1 MLLGDPRSPTAC
13 PFRRAPRSGHPT
25 TSVSTRSACPFRR
38 APRSG
43 HPTTSVSTR
52 SACLFRRAPRSGHPT
67 ASVSTRSACPFS
79 HRCPHAAPCSMSCRR
94 PALNPARSCPPA
106 TVGVPHSPVPLP
118 LPGIRESPAGD
129 VHIRHGPRLIRPC
142 RYLFREP
149 PAGDLPTRRGPPH
162 SSTPCRPLLRTAGV
176 PRKGPAHPQGSG
188 PRSPT
193 PCRPLLRTAGVPR
206 KGPAHPLQSE
216 RLAHPCRHL
225 LRHLEPPAG
234 DLLTRRSQCV
244 SLSRTVPPPLRT
256 LVGRRSHWLT
266 ATVSGPLPHTA
277 SAPPPSTREPRA
289 RSRAL
294 MTAEGLPPP
303 PPRSRFHP
311 PEITSGESREARVAD
326 NLIHPQS
333 AC

>member
-1 MLLGDPRSPTAC
+1 MLLGDPRSPT
-13 PFRRAPRSGHPT
+13 
-25 TSVSTRSACPFRR
+25 ACPFRR

-176 PRKGPAHPQGSG
+176 PRKGPAHP
-188 PRSPT
+188 
-193 PCRPLLRTAGVPR
+193 
-206 KGPAHPLQSE
+206 LQSE

>member
-149 PAGDLPTRRGPPH
+149 PAGDLPTRRGPGPIH
-162 SSTPCRPLLRTAGV
+162 PLRAGPCSGQRESPARDLPIRRAPGPIHPLRAGPCSGQRESPARDLPTHYSRSVSLTRAATSSDIWSLPQGTCSPAAVSASRSAAPCRRLCGPSSGAG
-176 PRKGPAHPQGSG
+176 ATGSP
-188 PRSPT
+188 PRSADLFHT
-193 PCRPLLRTAGVPR
+193 PR
-206 KGPAHPLQSE
+206 
-216 RLAHPCRHL
+216 RHL
-225 LRHLEPPAG
+225 LQALEN
-234 DLLTRRSQCV
+234 
-244 SLSRTVPPPLRT
+244 
-256 LVGRRSHWLT
+256 
-266 ATVSGPLPHTA
+266 
-277 SAPPPSTREPRA
+277 REHGA
-289 RSRAL
+289 AHS
-294 MTAEGLPPP
+294 
-303 PPRSRFHP
+303 
-311 PEITSGESREARVAD
+311 
-326 NLIHPQS
+326 
-333 AC
+333 

>member
-1 MLLGDPRSPTAC
+1 MLFGVPRSPTAC

-43 HPTTSVSTR
+43 HPT
-52 SACLFRRAPRSGHPT
+52 

-79 HRCPHAAPCSMSCRR
+79 HRCPHAAPGSMSCRR

-149 PAGDLPTRRGPPH
+149 PAGDLPTRRGP
-162 SSTPCRPLLRTAGV
+162 
-176 PRKGPAHPQGSG
+176 GPI
-188 PRSPT
+188 
-193 PCRPLLRTAGVPR
+193 
-206 KGPAHPLQSE
+206 HPL
-216 RLAHPCRHL
+216 RAGPCSGQRESPARGLPTHYSRSASL
-225 LRHLEPPAG
+225 TRAATSSGHREPPAG
-234 DLLTRRSQCV
+234 DLLTRRSQCI

-256 LVGRRSHWLT
+256 LVGRRSHWLA

-277 SAPPPSTREPRA
+277 SAPPPGTREPRA